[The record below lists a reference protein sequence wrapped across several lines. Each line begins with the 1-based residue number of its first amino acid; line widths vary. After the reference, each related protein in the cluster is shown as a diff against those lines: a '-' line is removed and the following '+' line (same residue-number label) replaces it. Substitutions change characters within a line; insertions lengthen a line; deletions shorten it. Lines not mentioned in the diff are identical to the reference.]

1 MTIYHRTGQFHLPST
16 RPAYAPSLPLEPTHG
31 TLHIHPDVEAHRLQ
45 ASIEWT
51 LISHVNTANEV
62 TLDAVD
68 IDLVR
73 IQSIE
78 NVTLHTH
85 YDGHRLTIQW
95 ETPIPKGDTTTV
107 KIDFQVE
114 SPIAGCY
121 FGGPTPE
128 MPNRGQWMATDH
140 ETARARYWIPCIDH
154 SNVRTSWDIFITHD
168 KDHTAIS
175 AGELVEQKIID
186 DRTVCSHWKQEKL
199 CPVYL
204 LCLIVGEYER
214 VDFEPLRDIPI
225 AGFAPKGNDPA
236 DIERAFAPT
245 KALIEFAETLLGPL
259 PWPKYFQ
266 FAAPGIGG
274 AMENISLVSWDSR
287 LLFDANMHKDLGF
300 LFDQINLHE
309 LAHTWFGDL
318 IVCRDY
324 AHVWLKESWA
334 TYFESVWIEHTCD
347 TNRHHEELIGERESY
362 FKEVKTRYSRPIMT
376 RTFDSA
382 WKMYDMHL
390 YPGGA
395 ARLHM
400 LRNKIG
406 SDEFWAATRDYIE
419 TYAEKVVETDDFRRK
434 MELHSGQSLAQF
446 FDQWFC
452 RAGYP
457 KLTVTQ
463 EHFSDTNVLRLK
475 IKQSIVGG
483 AKADPAFTFD
493 FQIAVQ
499 DAKGNWS
506 EHTVKIDD
514 FHHTFR
520 FESKDAPRQIVLDP
534 NCIAV
539 TEIVFDPG
547 LKMNQVILED
557 SPFWHGRLIASRN
570 LAKMGSSLSLKA
582 LGSHYATQHVGLRAA
597 IATALGKSKHPN
609 AIELLC
615 DWLFTEAVSQ
625 AQASI
630 IQSLAQHRSPNSAE
644 ALQHCVANIENS
656 HRIRGSALVSLSKMG
671 QHTNETLIQHYTTD
685 TGWRHSLRGHA
696 VNALGNLSTETAFAT
711 LTRIVLDQSE
721 AYRTR
726 GNACTA
732 LASCAKKISPL
743 LESQAN
749 ETLIDALQDP
759 HPHVRLCAVNGLKGL
774 GKGNSIGDLESVRTR
789 IPVQNAPDITRAI
802 NACKKD
808 SSSAPNSALTKRIE
822 KLEEENQTLKLD
834 LQDIK
839 AQLDIGKTND

>member
-16 RPAYAPSLPLEPTHG
+16 RPAYAPNLPLEPTHG
-31 TLHIHPDVEAHRLQ
+31 TLYIHPDIGAHRLQ

-51 LISHVNTANEV
+51 LLSHVNTANEI
-62 TLDAVD
+62 TFDAVD

-73 IQSIE
+73 IQSTE
-78 NVTLHTH
+78 GTVLHTN
-85 YDGHRLTIQW
+85 YDGHRLTIRW
-95 ETPIPKGDTTTV
+95 RSPIPKGQTTTV
-107 KIDFQVE
+107 KIDYQVE

-121 FGGPTPE
+121 FGGSTPE
-128 MPNRGQWMATDH
+128 MPQRGQWMATDH
-140 ETARARYWIPCIDH
+140 ETARARYWIPCVDH
-154 SNVRTSWDIFITHD
+154 SNVRTTWDIFITHE

-186 DRTVCSHWKQEKL
+186 DRTLCSHWKQEKL

-347 TNRHHEELIGERESY
+347 TDRHHEELVGERESY
-362 FKEVKTRYSRPIMT
+362 FKEVNTRYSRPIMT

-406 SDEFWAATRDYIE
+406 SDEFWTATRDYID

-434 MELHSGQSLAQF
+434 MEEHSGQSLAHF

-457 KLTVTQ
+457 KLTITQ
-463 EHFSDTNVLRLK
+463 EHFADTNVLRLK
-475 IKQSIVGG
+475 IKQSIIGG
-483 AKADPAFTFD
+483 AKEDPAFTFD
-493 FQIAVQ
+493 LQIAVQ
-499 DAKGNWS
+499 DAKGIWS

-520 FESKDAPRQIVLDP
+520 FASEEAPRQIVLDP

-539 TEIVFDPG
+539 TEISFDPG
-547 LKMNQVILED
+547 LKMNQSILED
-557 SPFWHGRLIASRN
+557 SPFWHGRLIAGRN
-570 LAKMGSSLSLKA
+570 LAKMGSTLSLKVLA
-582 LGSHYATQHVGLRAA
+582 TQYAKQHVGIRAA
-597 IATALGKSKHPN
+597 IATTLGKCKHPKAN
-609 AIELLC
+609 ELLC
-615 DWLFTEAVSQ
+615 EWLSTEAIAQ
-625 AQASI
+625 AQVSI
-630 IQSLAQHRSPNSAE
+630 LQSLAQHRSTNSAD
-644 ALQHCVANIENS
+644 ALQHCISNIENS
-656 HRIRGSALVSLSKMG
+656 HRIRGMALVSLSKMG
-671 QHTNETLIQHYTTD
+671 KYCNDETLLDYTSD
-685 TGWRHSLRGHA
+685 NGWRHQLRGYA
-696 VNALGNLSTETAFAT
+696 IQALGNIDSRKAFET
-711 LTRIVLDQSE
+711 LERVVLDQQE

-726 GNACTA
+726 GNACSA
-732 LASCAKKISPL
+732 IVSCAKKISRL
-743 LESQAN
+743 VEDRAFK
-749 ETLIDALQDP
+749 TLTDALHDP
-759 HPHVRLCAVNGLKGL
+759 HPHVRLCAVNGLKAMGRR
-774 GKGNSIGDLESVRTR
+774 GAVADLEAVRTQ
-789 IPVQNAPDITRAI
+789 IPVQNSPDITRAI
-802 NACKKD
+802 QVCRKGTEQSGT
-808 SSSAPNSALTKRIE
+808 SSMTKRIE
-822 KLEEENQTLKLD
+822 ALEEENQTLKRD

-839 AQLDIGKTND
+839 AQLDVGASND

>member
-1 MTIYHRTGQFHLPST
+1 MTIYHRTGSFHLPST
-16 RPAYAPSLPLEPTHG
+16 RPSYAPSLPLEPTHG
-31 TLHIHPDVEAHRLQ
+31 TLHIHPDVDMHHLQ

-51 LISHVNTANEV
+51 LLSHVDSAQEV
-62 TLDAVD
+62 SFDGVDLD
-68 IDLVR
+68 IVR
-73 IQSIE
+73 VQADDAAIHSE
-78 NVTLHTH
+78 
-85 YDGHRLTIQW
+85 YDGSKLKIRW
-95 ETPIPKGDTTTV
+95 SDPIAKGQSVKV
-107 KIDFQVE
+107 KIDYQVA

-128 MPNRGQWMATDH
+128 MPNRGLWMATDH

-154 SNVRTSWDIFITHD
+154 SNVRTTWDIFITHRS
-168 KDHTAIS
+168 DHTAVS
-175 AGELVEQKIID
+175 AGHLVSTTAID
-186 DRTVCSHWKQEKL
+186 DQTSKSHWKQEQL

-225 AGFAPKGNDPA
+225 AGFAPKGNNPE
-236 DIERAFAPT
+236 DIRRAFAPT

-287 LLFDANMHKDLGF
+287 LLFDANMHQDLGF

-334 TYFESVWIEHTCD
+334 TYFESVWMEHTCD
-347 TNRHHEELIGERESY
+347 TDRQHEELIAQRESY
-362 FKEVKTRYSRPIMT
+362 FGEVKGRYSRPIMT
-376 RTFDSA
+376 RVFDSA

-406 SDEFWAATRDYIE
+406 SDNFWKATRDYIE
-419 TYAEKVVETDDFRRK
+419 TYAQKVVETDDFRRK
-434 MELHSGQSLAQF
+434 LELHSGQSLAHF

-457 KLTVTQ
+457 KIKISQ
-463 EHFSDTNVLRLK
+463 EHFSDTNILRLK
-475 IKQSIVGG
+475 ITQSIIGG
-483 AKADPAFTFD
+483 QKEDPAFQFD
-493 FQIAVQ
+493 LQIAIQ
-499 DAKGNWS
+499 DQHDQWS
-506 EHTVKIDD
+506 EHTIKIDE

-520 FESKDAPRQIVLDP
+520 FPCTSKPKQIIIDP

-539 TEIVFDPG
+539 TEVDFDPS
-547 LKMNQVILED
+547 LEMNKTILND
-557 SPFWHGRLIASRN
+557 SPYWHGRLIAGRN
-570 LAKMGSSLSLKA
+570 LAKMGTTLSLQA
-582 LGSHYATQHVGLRAA
+582 LEEAFDTQHVGVRAA
-597 IATALGKSKHPN
+597 IAKGLGKCKHPK
-609 AIELLC
+609 ARQLLSK
-615 DWLFTEAVSQ
+615 WLETESIAQ

-630 IQSLAQHRSPNSAE
+630 VQALASHRSANA
-644 ALQHCVANIENS
+644 ALALETCANDTEKS
-656 HRIRGSALVSLSKMG
+656 HRIRGLALTSLSKLG
-671 QHTNETLIQHYTTD
+671 RFSKESLIQDYSKD
-685 TGWRHSLRGHA
+685 NGWRHSIRGHA
-696 VNALGNLSTETAFAT
+696 INALGNLHSESAFDT
-711 LTRIVLDQSE
+711 LNRVVLDQSE

-743 LESQAN
+743 MEGRAN
-749 ETLIDALQDP
+749 QTLIDALQDP
-759 HPHVRLCAVNGLKGL
+759 HPHVRLCAVNGLKML
-774 GKGNSIGDLESVRTR
+774 GKGSSIGDLEAVRSQ
-789 IPVQNAPDITRAI
+789 IPVQNAPDITRAVK
-802 NACKKD
+802 ACQKG
-808 SSSAPNSALTKRIE
+808 SGSAPNSALSKRIE
-822 KLEEENQTLKLD
+822 KLEEENQTLKQE

-839 AQLDIGKTND
+839 AQLDVNKDGE